1 MPAPPNEGDLIMH
14 AKMLGPGRQPCC
26 GKCCGERIKAGNTK
40 QKRAQ
45 RRAQHQKFKAELAAG
60 QY

>member
-1 MPAPPNEGDLIMH
+1 MH

-26 GKCCGERIKAGNTK
+26 GKCCGERTKAGNTK

-45 RRAQHQKFKAELAAG
+45 RRAHHQKFKAELAAG